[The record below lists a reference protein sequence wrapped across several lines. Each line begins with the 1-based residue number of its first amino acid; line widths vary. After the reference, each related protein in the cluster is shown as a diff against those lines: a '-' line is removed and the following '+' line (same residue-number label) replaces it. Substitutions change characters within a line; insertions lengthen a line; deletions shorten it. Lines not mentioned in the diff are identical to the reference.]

1 MWCSAVEWSC
11 VGESCGMNLKR
22 KSTRCSI
29 YAPYHKASL
38 AARKRLT
45 GYVDTTAKKTSR
57 FVIREMYS
65 LNSCSHSPPRFSFS
79 RKGLRNAAGPCTRS
93 RLPCMIHLLR
103 KKNSATRTSS
113 RRCSSDFAARGKRKD
128 GGCAQ
133 ETSLV
138 ARRKMNNG
146 EVSDGK
152 HSTPGKDRPLTGF

>member
-1 MWCSAVEWSC
+1 
-11 VGESCGMNLKR
+11 MNLKR

-65 LNSCSHSPPRFSFS
+65 LNSCPTLSSQPPSPHFSIS